1 MASKSIYTVKY
12 RRKREGKTNY
22 KKRLDLLKGNTPR
35 LVIRKSNSSMIA
47 QIVTY
52 HPDGD
57 IVVVTFN
64 SQKLSAFGW
73 NYSKNSLPA
82 AYLSGLVL
90 AQKAKEKN
98 ISDAIVDLGLQLPKK
113 GGRLYALLKGAIDGG
128 LTIPVDEKVFPSD
141 DRLQGEHIKSFSALK
156 DLATAYKKNNLD
168 ISKLP
173 DVFLSVKKNILGKG
187 E

>member
-1 MASKSIYTVKY
+1 MASNSIYTVKY

-22 KKRLDLLKGNTPR
+22 KKRLDLLKGDIPR

-57 IVVVTFN
+57 KVITTFN

-73 NYSKNSLPA
+73 NYSKNSLPS
-82 AYLSGLVL
+82 AYLSGLVV
-90 AQKAKEKN
+90 AQKAKEKG
-98 ISDAIVDLGLQLPKK
+98 ITKAIVDLGLQLPKK

-128 LTIPVDEKVFPSD
+128 LSIPVDEKVFPSEE
-141 DRLQGEHIKSFSALK
+141 RLQGEHIKSFDGLK
-156 DLATAYKKNNLD
+156 DIATEYKKNNLD

-173 DVFLSVKKNILGKG
+173 EVFLSVKKTILGKG